1 MWRYQWLILSAL
13 VLTDAYPHHSS
24 TLEKVA
30 AHRRQ
35 RHHARAK
42 PAFAEV
48 QQKRGAHLED
58 PPVTAQTT
66 PETIKLSTT
75 SKPMCSS
82 EVELL
87 RQVFL
92 TQRREYFKDGEP
104 YHGYE
109 SMFNRNNAKLLVPN
123 GCQRWK
129 SEDHCCSSGFFEGLS
144 EAATSIET
152 DFAFVKYQ
160 YKHFEQEVINKAEE
174 KATEETKKRL
184 GEAVELAKPGLQA
197 VVDFIEKCEDP
208 LRRFFSFTACTL
220 CTPGLDESLTEGQT
234 LHWSAENCTT
244 LKQDCET
251 MPRRLKEAGRKFLE
265 ARDVLKIDKSEDSQE
280 LWYNHATTWLDRAGK
295 LALVRS
301 KKVKFYATTDFCKL
315 VEKEGY
321 VYKPE
326 LWGDVL
332 MLHISSLATDE
343 EKQNFLP
350 KNQLHFISPKVD
362 QLSSLKQEAE
372 EVEAELAG
380 EEAGEEGGSEG
391 GVDTAGLL
399 EVDAEEMT
407 DAADSEG
414 LTLNCVNGEH
424 RGSHCACQECY
435 SGVECNKPMPQGPY
449 VRQEFEPL
457 VVQATAG
464 AQQSLAIKGCRMH
477 HDLRHQL
484 ARITLIPG
492 HHELEHADQNRQ
504 DELCRVSNPHAD
516 ALKIRIPQMVTTEE
530 YIYLVDIP
538 VGASPWYQV
547 CYCYGVECTEN
558 TTSISW
564 YRIGEV
570 QVVESHQDR
579 DEIVSHMFTPQVT
592 RERRIVERDEK
603 TKCNHNWELALDAT
617 FKMEHFATRIEF
629 HCLKGF
635 KNLKGVSELTC
646 DNGVWKVSKRSYQ
659 SPEALK
665 LMPDDMEVWDDG
677 YFPMCTWSGEEE
689 CHNTSVMDV
698 ISVISKESPPVVN
711 EFSED
716 GQVHYRCHEGSD
728 GSPMRLVV
736 KGMYIPNKAQVLTP
750 GGHMAEVESYDA
762 KTQKYKVLLG
772 PKHVQEV
779 EPAKLEYIWKETSF
793 TRRCEGGK
801 YVPSNVTLRCM
812 PTTPAANDVISASS
826 PEKTVPYAEQ
836 GAQTEPE
843 PRTQEQGAQTEPET
857 KTEAEHAAETGP
869 ETNTQAE
876 HAAETGP
883 ETNTQATSQR
893 NAAAETEEAQTEKAS
908 PFNTMGKMYQEHKAA
923 KSGATLPLHA
933 ASFLQEEEVA
943 RAAQA
948 HKAKSN
954 QSAKQKMMKEAIEK
968 EQPFL
973 IRSWPLKLSTDTGP
987 RVFHVDACWTDPSQ
1001 CGEPPMED
1009 ARYLQKDFVQLNP
1022 AVPGTALDADPSNIR
1037 HLLAAGGILLSFL
1050 LVWCCLRER
1059 FDK

>member
-1 MWRYQWLILSAL
+1 MMWRYQWLILSAL
-13 VLTDAYPHHSS
+13 ALVLTDASPHHSSS

-48 QQKRGAHLED
+48 QQKRGAHVED
-58 PPVTAQTT
+58 PPQTPQTT
-66 PETIKLSTT
+66 PQTIKLSTT

-82 EVELL
+82 EVPLL

-92 TQRREYFKDGEP
+92 KQRSQYFRDGEP
-104 YHGYE
+104 YHGFE
-109 SMFNRNNAKLLVPN
+109 NMFNRNNARLLVPN
-123 GCQRWK
+123 GCERFK
-129 SEDHCCSSGFFEGLS
+129 SEDHCCSPGFFEGLS
-144 EAATSIET
+144 EASTSIDA

-160 YKHFEQEVINKAEE
+160 YEHFQQDVVNKAEE
-174 KATEETKKRL
+174 SATTEETKKRL
-184 GEAVELAKPGLQA
+184 REAAKEAKPGLDA
-197 VVDFIEKCEDP
+197 VLDFITKCEEP

-220 CTPGLDESLTEGQT
+220 CTPGLDESVTEGQT

-244 LKQDCET
+244 LKQDCEM
-251 MPRRLKEAGRKFLE
+251 MPSRLKDAGRAFLK
-265 ARDVLKIDKSEDSQE
+265 ARNVLKIDKSEDSQE

-326 LWGDVL
+326 KWGDVL
-332 MLHISSLATDE
+332 MLHISSLAT
-343 EKQNFLP
+343 
-350 KNQLHFISPKVD
+350 
-362 QLSSLKQEAE
+362 
-372 EVEAELAG
+372 G

-407 DAADSEG
+407 DAADQEG

-449 VRQEFEPL
+449 RRQEFEPL

-464 AQQSLAIKGCRMH
+464 AQQSLAVKGCRMH

-492 HHELEHADQNRQ
+492 HHDLEHADQGRQ

-516 ALKIRIPQMVTTEE
+516 ALKMRIPQMVTTEE

-538 VGASPWYQV
+538 VGASPAWYQV

-564 YRIGEV
+564 YRIGEI

-579 DEIVSHMFTPQVT
+579 DEIVKHMFTPQVT

-603 TKCNHNWELALDAT
+603 AKCSHNWELPFDAT
-617 FKMEHFATRIEF
+617 FKLEHFATRIEF

-646 DNGVWKVSKRSYQ
+646 DNGAWKVSKRSYQ

-665 LMPDDMEVWDDG
+665 LMPGDMEVWEDR
-677 YFPMCTWSGEEE
+677 YFPVCTWAEEDE
-689 CHNTSVMDV
+689 CHNRSVTDV
-698 ISVISKESPPVVN
+698 VSKDGPPVVN

-728 GSPMRLVV
+728 GNPMRLVV
-736 KGMYIPNKAQVLTP
+736 KGMNIPDKAQVLL

-762 KTQKYKVLLG
+762 QTQKYKVILD
-772 PKHVQEV
+772 KKVQEV
-779 EPAKLEYIWKETSF
+779 EPSKIEYILKETTF
-793 TRRCEGGK
+793 PRRCEGGK

-812 PTTPAANDVISASS
+812 PTTLAANDVIAASS
-826 PEKTVPYAEQ
+826 QKTVEQ
-836 GAQTEPE
+836 GAQTEPIE
-843 PRTQEQGAQTEPET
+843 PETKTQVEQGAQTEPIEPET
-857 KTEAEHAAETGP
+857 KT
-869 ETNTQAE
+869 QAE
-876 HAAETGP
+876 ETP
-883 ETNTQATSQR
+883 QR
-893 NAAAETEEAQTEKAS
+893 NAAAETEAQTEKAS
-908 PFNTMGKMYQEHKAA
+908 PYETMGRTYQEHSRKAA
-923 KSGATLPLHA
+923 KDEATLHA
-933 ASFLQEEEVA
+933 TSFLQEAEVA
-943 RAAQA
+943 HTQA

-954 QSAKQKMMKEAIEK
+954 QSGKQKMMKEVIEK

-1022 AVPGTALDADPSNIR
+1022 AAPGIAWKDADSDTLNHR
-1037 HLLAAGGILLSFL
+1037 HLLLAAGGILLSFL